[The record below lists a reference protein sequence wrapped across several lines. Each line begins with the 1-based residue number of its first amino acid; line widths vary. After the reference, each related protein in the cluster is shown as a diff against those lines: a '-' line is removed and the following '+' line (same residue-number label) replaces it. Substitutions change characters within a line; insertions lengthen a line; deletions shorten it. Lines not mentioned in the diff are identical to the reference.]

1 MTMLHKNPFFVLNL
15 TCSDGRRVIA
25 SAVDRSSLINDHENY
40 DEAQSIL
47 INPKRRLSA
56 EFDWFVDVDSNEL
69 EDIRTCI
76 REKKPIN
83 SENFTSLSK
92 LNASLF
98 NFTLVGGIDP
108 SHIRYDILELDEQYS
123 ELDIEE
129 ITSLINDARSTA
141 NMVSTKEQDVSL
153 EIGRK
158 RDSISQV
165 ITSKL
170 TEIDGD
176 KYVELITMLAND
188 YSELHDYDEGV
199 IISDILNQ
207 YEIRMQS
214 EIEERTAGIASFI
227 EQLKGLPPNNSV
239 KNSIQALIRQVRE
252 WDVLVQ
258 PLQLKSMATG
268 MPHPISEEMGAD
280 LRKLALFLHNELGK
294 SEDALTL
301 VEAMQDTF
309 AELGQTLAIF
319 KSDADVLKDL
329 VHGEK
334 DAEEVLTE
342 MNSLRELSDRLRS
355 NPQTSK
361 VDEFISRIKDLDVRI
376 KSVEIE
382 AELKINVRKNLC
394 YLARDVAIFLH
405 NEKQMTREAYMIAI
419 ALRDEFSDIS
429 DLSPKLFDEVNSLG
443 QQLRV
448 KFEHQTLGSQQL
460 QENKSKNAGC
470 FIVLGIAILIIVY
483 TIFGN
488 PSPSTS
494 STKATSQ
501 SSSSVQ
507 STKVNATSSVRTS
520 VVSHKAQLENELQ
533 KLDQDIKLMVTKLG
547 LMEKYITD
555 LEGRLDELSATV
567 DYYEQ
572 QYKKTGLSTYY
583 KSYQANFDVYDV
595 IYNDY
600 SSKIDEYNDL
610 YDDYSAA
617 IVEYNKK
624 VSEYK
629 NLD

>member
-1 MTMLHKNPFFVLNL
+1 M
-15 TCSDGRRVIA
+15 
-25 SAVDRSSLINDHENY
+25 
-40 DEAQSIL
+40 
-47 INPKRRLSA
+47 
-56 EFDWFVDVDSNEL
+56 
-69 EDIRTCI
+69 
-76 REKKPIN
+76 
-83 SENFTSLSK
+83 
-92 LNASLF
+92 
-98 NFTLVGGIDP
+98 
-108 SHIRYDILELDEQYS
+108 
-123 ELDIEE
+123 
-129 ITSLINDARSTA
+129 
-141 NMVSTKEQDVSL
+141 
-153 EIGRK
+153 
-158 RDSISQV
+158 
-165 ITSKL
+165 
-170 TEIDGD
+170 
-176 KYVELITMLAND
+176 
-188 YSELHDYDEGV
+188 
-199 IISDILNQ
+199 
-207 YEIRMQS
+207 
-214 EIEERTAGIASFI
+214 
-227 EQLKGLPPNNSV
+227 
-239 KNSIQALIRQVRE
+239 
-252 WDVLVQ
+252 
-258 PLQLKSMATG
+258 
-268 MPHPISEEMGAD
+268 
-280 LRKLALFLHNELGK
+280 
-294 SEDALTL
+294 
-301 VEAMQDTF
+301 
-309 AELGQTLAIF
+309 
-319 KSDADVLKDL
+319 
-329 VHGEK
+329 
-334 DAEEVLTE
+334 
-342 MNSLRELSDRLRS
+342 
-355 NPQTSK
+355 
-361 VDEFISRIKDLDVRI
+361 
-376 KSVEIE
+376 EIE

>member
-1 MTMLHKNPFFVLNL
+1 MTILHKNPFFVLNV
-15 TCSDGRRVIA
+15 TCTDSRKVIA
-25 SAVDRSSLINDHENY
+25 SAADQLSLINGNENY
-40 DEAQSIL
+40 DEVQNTL
-47 INPKRRLSA
+47 INPKKRLSA
-56 EFDWFVDVDSNEL
+56 EIDWFVDLDSSQL

-76 REKKPIN
+76 HEKNPIN
-83 SENFTSLSK
+83 YENFTSLSK
-92 LNASLF
+92 LNASLYNF
-98 NFTLVGGIDP
+98 NLVEGIDP
-108 SHIRYDILELDEQYS
+108 SLIRYDILELDEQYS

-129 ITSLINDARSTA
+129 ITDLINAARSTA
-141 NMVSTKEQDVSL
+141 NMVSTREQDVL
-153 EIGRK
+153 FELGRK
-158 RDSISQV
+158 RDSINQLISN
-165 ITSKL
+165 KL
-170 TEIDGD
+170 TEIGGEE
-176 KYVELITMLAND
+176 YIELITMLAND
-188 YSELHDYDEGV
+188 YSELNEYDEGV
-199 IISDILNQ
+199 VISDILNQ

-214 EIEERTAGIASFI
+214 EIEEKTAKIRSFI
-227 EQLKGLPPNNSV
+227 EHLKGLPADTSL
-239 KNSIQALIRQVRE
+239 KYSIQALIRQVQE
-252 WDVLVQ
+252 WDLLVQ
-258 PLQLKSMATG
+258 PLQLKSMTTG
-268 MPHPISEEMGAD
+268 MPHPISEEMGAE
-280 LRKLALFLHNELGK
+280 LRRLALYLHNDRGK
-294 SEDALTL
+294 TEDALTL
-301 VEAMQDTF
+301 VEAMQETF

-319 KSDADVLKDL
+319 KSDTAVLKDL

-342 MNSLRELSDRLRS
+342 MNSLRELSDRLKS

-361 VDEFISRIKDLDVRI
+361 VDELISRVKDLDVRI

-394 YLARDVAIFLH
+394 YLARDVAIFLY

-429 DLSPKLFDEVNSLG
+429 DLGSKLFGEVNSLG

-448 KFEHQTLGSQQL
+448 KVEHQTLGSQQL

-501 SSSSVQ
+501 SPSSVQ

-520 VVSHKAQLENELQ
+520 VVSRKAQLENELQ

-555 LEGRLDELSATV
+555 LEGRLDELSATI

-595 IYNDY
+595 IYQDY